1 MQIKNNLSTGMI
13 SLKLEFI
20 QSISFEAQ
28 GILSQM
34 VNLPNYDHITIKQF
48 HNKFPAGNMAELK
61 EAFKE
66 LENKGYIYRDSE
78 GAYVV
83 NKISLV
89 RKMHWIE
96 PNTRKDV
103 INAGN

>member
-1 MQIKNNLSTGMI
+1 MQINNNLSTGMI

-34 VNLPNYDHITIKQF
+34 VNLPNCDHITIKQF
-48 HNKFPAGNMAELK
+48 HNKFPAGNITELK
-61 EAFKE
+61 KAFKE
-66 LENKGYIYRDSE
+66 LENKGYIYRDSK
-78 GAYVV
+78 GSYVV

-96 PNTRKDV
+96 PNNRKDV
-103 INAGN
+103 FNASN

>member
-1 MQIKNNLSTGMI
+1 M
-13 SLKLEFI
+13 
-20 QSISFEAQ
+20 
-28 GILSQM
+28 
-34 VNLPNYDHITIKQF
+34 H
-48 HNKFPAGNMAELK
+48 
-61 EAFKE
+61 FKE

-78 GAYVV
+78 GAYIV